1 VAIPARTRLAFRI
14 SSHLHQYKLPPATGS
29 RFLVINLKTRI
40 MKKRF
45 SEWMDRNNMVF
56 SVLAGETFTNR
67 EVVYTH
73 IGLVLFVALVG
84 FVGNF

>member
-1 VAIPARTRLAFRI
+1 
-14 SSHLHQYKLPPATGS
+14 
-29 RFLVINLKTRI
+29 

-67 EVVYTH
+67 DVVYTH
-73 IGLVLFVALVG
+73 IGLDLFVALVG